1 MESYLPLLISL
12 ALGIFLI
19 RLILKP
25 IRLAAKLG
33 LHAFFGFLCLWIFNA
48 TSGITGLH
56 LPINAVTSLIAGLLG
71 LPGMGLIALLE
82 IL

>member
-48 TSGITGLH
+48 TSGITGLY